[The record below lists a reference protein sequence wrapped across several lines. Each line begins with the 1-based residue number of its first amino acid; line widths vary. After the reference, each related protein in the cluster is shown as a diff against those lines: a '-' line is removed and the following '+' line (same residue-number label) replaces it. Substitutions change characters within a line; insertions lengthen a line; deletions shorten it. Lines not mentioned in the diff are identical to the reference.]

1 MTQSKFSKIYNSL
14 RIASIVQQWLLCL
27 SVYFIVAVP
36 LFSIELIRNN
46 SKQNNFAYNA
56 TFILLMLVFLT
67 FRRQSNLN
75 EKLQNANPQTCLSL
89 FIQWILGIIV
99 FVLVGEV
106 KSVDQLERIFFIAVT
121 VYLALKLYDFI
132 SDYLWHKLVIE
143 KIFKDRTEDSFNQA
157 ITAMN
162 TLDMNT
168 LDMNTLT
175 NLFIED
181 NYQDVFFVSGG
192 EHRQRFLANDRHDEI
207 TVTIKAK
214 RPNRE
219 PVLICDHT
227 ILPLILKA
235 KLTSQSN

>member
-67 FRRQSNLN
+67 FRRQSDLN
-75 EKLQNANPQTCLSL
+75 EKLQSANPRTHPSL
-89 FIQWILGIIV
+89 FAQWVLGIIV
-99 FVLVGEV
+99 FVLVGEL
-106 KSVDQLERIFFIAVT
+106 KSVEQLERIFLTAVT
-121 VYLALKLYDFI
+121 VYLALKLYDFV

-143 KIFKDRTEDSFNQA
+143 KIFKDRTENSFNQA

-162 TLDMNT
+162 ARDM
-168 LDMNTLT
+168 DSLT

-181 NYQDVFFVSGG
+181 NYQDVFFVSDA
-192 EHRQRFLANDRHDEI
+192 EHSQQFAAEYSHDEI

-219 PVLICDHT
+219 PVLICRHT
-227 ILPLILKA
+227 VLPLISKA
-235 KLTSQSN
+235 KLTPQNN

>member
-1 MTQSKFSKIYNSL
+1 MRLNVSAFVGIRRACKLI
-14 RIASIVQQWLLCL
+14 
-27 SVYFIVAVP
+27 FI
-36 LFSIELIRNN
+36 N
-46 SKQNNFAYNA
+46 
-56 TFILLMLVFLT
+56 LT
-67 FRRQSNLN
+67 FNRRSNLN
-75 EKLQNANPQTCLSL
+75 EKLQSARNCISL
-89 FIQWILGIIV
+89 LFQWIIGIIV

-106 KSVDQLERIFFIAVT
+106 KSIEQLERIFLTAVT

-162 TLDMNT
+162 ALDMNS
-168 LDMNTLT
+168 LT

-181 NYQDVFFVSGG
+181 NYQDVFFVSDG
-192 EHRQRFLANDRHDEI
+192 EHRQRFTTKYKYDEI
-207 TVTIKAK
+207 TITIKAK

-227 ILPLILKA
+227 ILPLISKA

>member
-67 FRRQSNLN
+67 FRRQSDLN
-75 EKLQNANPQTCLSL
+75 EKLQSANPRTNPSL
-89 FIQWILGIIV
+89 FAQWVLGIIV
-99 FVLVGEV
+99 FVLVGEL
-106 KSVDQLERIFFIAVT
+106 KSVEQLERTFLIAVT
-121 VYLALKLYDFI
+121 VYLALKLYDFV

-162 TLDMNT
+162 ARDMNA
-168 LDMNTLT
+168 LT

-181 NYQDVFFVSGG
+181 NYQDVFFVSEG
-192 EHRQRFLANDRHDEI
+192 EHRQRFLAGNSHDEI

-214 RPNRE
+214 RPNRK
-219 PVLICDHT
+219 PVLICNHT
-227 ILPLILKA
+227 ILPLISKA
-235 KLTSQSN
+235 KLTSQNN

>member
-14 RIASIVQQWLLCL
+14 QIASIIHQWLLCI

-36 LFSIELIRNN
+36 LFSISQIHNN
-46 SKQNNFAYNA
+46 SKQSDFAYNA

-67 FRRQSNLN
+67 FHRQSDLN
-75 EKLQNANPQTCLSL
+75 EKLQNTRSCLSL
-89 FIQWILGIIV
+89 LFQWIVGIIV
-99 FVLVGEV
+99 FVLVGEI
-106 KSVDQLERIFFIAVT
+106 KSIEQLERIFLTAVT
-121 VYLALKLYDFI
+121 VYLALKLYDFV

-162 TLDMNT
+162 AHDMNS
-168 LDMNTLT
+168 LT

-181 NYQDVFFVSGG
+181 NYQDVFFVSEG
-192 EHRQRFLANDRHDEI
+192 EHRERFLANNSHDEI

-214 RPNRE
+214 RLNRE
-219 PVLICDHT
+219 PVLICSHT
-227 ILPLILKA
+227 ILPLISKA
-235 KLTSQSN
+235 KLTSPNN

>member
-67 FRRQSNLN
+67 FRRQSDLN
-75 EKLQNANPQTCLSL
+75 EKLQSANPKNCLSL
-89 FIQWILGIIV
+89 FIQWIVGIIV
-99 FVLVGEV
+99 FVLVGEL
-106 KSVDQLERIFFIAVT
+106 KSVEQLERTFLTAVT
-121 VYLALKLYDFI
+121 VYLALKLYDFV
-132 SDYLWHKLVIE
+132 SDALWHKLVIE

-157 ITAMN
+157 IIAMN
-162 TLDMNT
+162 ALDMNS
-168 LDMNTLT
+168 LT

-181 NYQDVFFVSGG
+181 NYQDVFFVNEG
-192 EHRQRFLANDRHDEI
+192 EHRERFLANNSHDEI

-214 RPNRE
+214 RLNRE
-219 PVLICDHT
+219 PVLICSHT
-227 ILPLILKA
+227 ILPLISKA
-235 KLTSQSN
+235 KLTSPNN

>member
-75 EKLQNANPQTCLSL
+75 EKLQSANPRTHPSL
-89 FIQWILGIIV
+89 FAQWVLGVIV
-99 FVLVGEV
+99 FVLVGEL
-106 KSVDQLERIFFIAVT
+106 KSVEQLERIFLTAVT
-121 VYLALKLYDFI
+121 VYLALKLYDFV

-143 KIFKDRTEDSFNQA
+143 KIFKDRTEDNFNRA

-162 TLDMNT
+162 A

-181 NYQDVFFVSGG
+181 NYKDVFFVSEG
-192 EHRQRFLANDRHDEI
+192 EHRERFLENNSHDEI
-207 TVTIKAK
+207 TITIKAK

-219 PVLICDHT
+219 PILICDHT
-227 ILPLILKA
+227 ILPLISKA
-235 KLTSQSN
+235 KLTSQNN

>member
-14 RIASIVQQWLLCL
+14 RIALIVQQWLLCL

-56 TFILLMLVFLT
+56 TFVLLMLVFLT
-67 FRRQSNLN
+67 FRRQSDLN
-75 EKLQNANPQTCLSL
+75 EKFQNANPQNCLSL

-99 FVLVGEV
+99 FVLVNEV
-106 KSVDQLERIFFIAVT
+106 KSIDQLERIFLIAVT
-121 VYLALKLYDFI
+121 IYLALKLYDFV
-132 SDYLWHKLVIE
+132 SDYLWHKLVIK

-162 TLDMNT
+162 AHDMNS
-168 LDMNTLT
+168 LT

-181 NYQDVFFVSGG
+181 NYQDVFFVSEG
-192 EHRQRFLANDRHDEI
+192 EHRERFLANNSHDEI

-219 PVLICDHT
+219 PVLICRHT
-227 ILPLILKA
+227 VLPLISKA
-235 KLTSQSN
+235 KLTSQNN